1 MGKDRILSLVVI
13 LSSGLVLS
21 GEQTKPAAPQVK
33 PGAPSQVQIAPS
45 EQRKPVAPV
54 QQKPQFPGQVQRAAA
69 EQNKAV
75 ARRVFDDLFTGGRY
89 EAIDQIYAKNCIV
102 HFGNRTRRLD
112 EAIAEGKG
120 WRSAAPDLIMTAD
133 QMSVDGD
140 RVTVFW
146 SARGTHTG
154 RSGGL
159 KPTGK
164 PISMRGR
171 SVFRVVNGR
180 IVEAWNEEYRDEL
193 FRQIGVNPKLGYL
206 YDMTQDFAV
215 AVNRIFS
222 SQP

>member
-1 MGKDRILSLVVI
+1 MGKDRMLSLMVI
-13 LSSGLVLS
+13 LCSGLVLS
-21 GEQTKPAAPQVK
+21 GETKPAATPQVM
-33 PGAPSQVQIAPS
+33 PSAPSQVLLASS

-54 QQKPQFPGQVQRAAA
+54 QQRPQFPGQVQRGAA

-89 EAIDQIYAKNCIV
+89 EAIDQIYAKDCVV

-112 EAIAEGKG
+112 EAVTEGKG
-120 WRSAAPDLIMTAD
+120 WRSAAPDLVMTAD

-159 KPTGK
+159 KPTGRRF
-164 PISMRGR
+164 SMRGR
-171 SVFRVVNGR
+171 SVFRVVNGK
-180 IVEAWNEEYRDEL
+180 IVEAWNDEYRDEL

-206 YDMTQDFAV
+206 YDITQDFAV
-215 AVNRIFS
+215 AVNRVFFS
-222 SQP
+222 QQ